1 MTITKSE
8 MKAIAIDLM
17 SGNNLMQRD
26 LLAEGWSFEFS
37 TRKAALGDCNY
48 RTKVLRLSEKYLNAR
63 TKEEQIN
70 TITHEMAHAIAYTDF
85 NETGH
90 GAIWKR
96 VHRQLGGTAERC
108 SKVSNPEAVD
118 SKYVVFFENNKGEL
132 EVVQKMDRMTRRFQP
147 VHIKSLYLKGRKAET
162 EGQLRCVSSATFKII
177 KANLE
182 ATKADNAKAVEPVAP
197 KAEPKAEKKEA
208 PKAAPA
214 KVSARG
220 QAARDAIAEIVMTT
234 THKGCKSVSFEQ
246 RGKYKDWYIMIELDA
261 HTIEQRLDTFKK
273 KHSL

>member
-1 MTITKSE
+1 MTITKAE
-8 MKAIAIDLM
+8 MKAIALDLM

-26 LLAEGWSFEFS
+26 LIAEGWSFEFS

-48 RTKVLRLSEKYLNAR
+48 RTKVLRLSEVYLNAR

-85 NETGH
+85 NERGH

-108 SKVSNPEAVD
+108 STVSNPEAVD
-118 SKYVVFFENNKGEL
+118 SKYVVFFENAQGEL
-132 EVVQKMDRMTRRFQP
+132 EVVQKMDRMTKRFQP

-162 EGQLRCVSSATFKII
+162 EGQLRCVSSATFKAI
-177 KANLE
+177 KADLE
-182 ATKADNAKAVEPVAP
+182 AKKADNAEAAKPVEPVAP
-197 KAEPKAEKKEA
+197 KAKKTETPK
-208 PKAAPA
+208 PA
-214 KVSARG
+214 KKVSARG

-246 RGKYKDWYIMIELDA
+246 RGKYKDWYIMIELEA